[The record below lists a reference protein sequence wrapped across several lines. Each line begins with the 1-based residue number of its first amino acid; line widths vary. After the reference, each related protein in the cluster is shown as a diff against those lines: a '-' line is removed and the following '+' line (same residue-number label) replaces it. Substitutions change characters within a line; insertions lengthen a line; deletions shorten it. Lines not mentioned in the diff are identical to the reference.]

1 MTSEYAKE
9 LLETVADES
18 LVDAEAFAASFLGEV
33 PQAFAPPPPG
43 AASIAFRSLGD
54 DDDDDDD
61 DDEEEGGGA
70 AAKQLESLRA
80 GVEQMRVKLRAAT
93 ALAVLATAKIG
104 VGLSPGAMPVA

>member
-1 MTSEYAKE
+1 MTSNLDEDILGLMGEEEEGDAP
-9 LLETVADES
+9 VASGKRKRTKVSS
-18 LVDAEAFAASFLGEV
+18 LADST
-33 PQAFAPPPPG
+33 
-43 AASIAFRSLGD
+43 D

-61 DDEEEGGGA
+61 DEDDEEEEGGGA

>member
-1 MTSEYAKE
+1 MRPLTTSRSQKNNPPAP
-9 LLETVADES
+9 LPDSPPSTPPATDDEN
-18 LVDAEAFAASFLGEV
+18 
-33 PQAFAPPPPG
+33 
-43 AASIAFRSLGD
+43 
-54 DDDDDDD
+54 DDD
-61 DDEEEGGGA
+61 DDEDDDEEEEEGGA

>member
-1 MTSEYAKE
+1 MKLTS
-9 LLETVADES
+9 
-18 LVDAEAFAASFLGEV
+18 AAGPVTSAMPL
-33 PQAFAPPPPG
+33 PT
-43 AASIAFRSLGD
+43 RSEGD
-54 DDDDDDD
+54 DDDDEEEEEEE
-61 DDEEEGGGA
+61 EEEGGGA